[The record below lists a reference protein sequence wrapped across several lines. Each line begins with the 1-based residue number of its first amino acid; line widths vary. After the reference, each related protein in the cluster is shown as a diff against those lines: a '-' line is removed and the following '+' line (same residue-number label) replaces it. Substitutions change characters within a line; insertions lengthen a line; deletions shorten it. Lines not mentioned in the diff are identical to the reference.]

1 MHEPRFMTSEMIRIP
16 VAMRA
21 ALWMGGA
28 LMSFALMAIS
38 VRELHRSIGSFEI
51 VFLRSVISLLIM
63 LALLPQFGGR
73 ALITRRF
80 GLHVVRNVLHFAGQS
95 AWVFAIG
102 ALPLATV
109 FAIEFTMPVWT
120 AVLASF
126 ILGEQLNRGRVV
138 MLAMGLAGIF
148 IILKPGF
155 QHVPPAALVMLCG
168 SLAYASTMIATK
180 RLAAHDTVFA
190 VLFYMAA
197 IQVPLGFLFA
207 LPEWITPG
215 VAELPWIIAVGAT
228 GLSAHMCL
236 TRAFRIADATLV
248 VPFDFLRLPLI
259 AVVGMLFY
267 SEPPQLAVFLGAGV
281 IFAGT
286 YYSISRESRRATA
299 VSRGS

>member
-1 MHEPRFMTSEMIRIP
+1 MVVEPTRIP
-16 VAMRA
+16 VAVRA

-38 VRELHRSIGSFEI
+38 VRELHRAMGSFEI
-51 VFLRSVISLLIM
+51 LLLRSVVSLLIL
-63 LALLPQFGGR
+63 LAILPRFGGR
-73 ALITRRF
+73 ALRTQRF
-80 GLHVVRNVLHFAGQS
+80 GLHVVRNVLHFAGQF

-120 AVLASF
+120 AVLATF
-126 ILGEQLNRGRVV
+126 LLGERLNQGRVV
-138 MLAMGLAGIF
+138 MLIMGLAGIF
-148 IILKPGF
+148 IILKPGL
-155 QHVPPAALVMLCG
+155 QEVPPAAFVMLAG
-168 SLAYASTMIATK
+168 SFAYASTMIATK
-180 RLAAHDTVFA
+180 RLAGHETVFA

-197 IQVPLGFLFA
+197 IQVPLGLIFA
-207 LPEWITPG
+207 FPGWVTPG
-215 VAELPWIIAVGAT
+215 PAELPWIIAVGAT

-267 SEPPQLAVFLGAGV
+267 GEPPEAAVFAGAGA

-286 YYSISRESRRATA
+286 YYSIRRESRRPKP
-299 VSRGS
+299 VNSES

>member
-1 MHEPRFMTSEMIRIP
+1 MCIC
-16 VAMRA
+16 
-21 ALWMGGA
+21 
-28 LMSFALMAIS
+28 
-38 VRELHRSIGSFEI
+38 
-51 VFLRSVISLLIM
+51 
-63 LALLPQFGGR
+63 
-73 ALITRRF
+73 
-80 GLHVVRNVLHFAGQS
+80 
-95 AWVFAIG
+95 
-102 ALPLATV
+102 
-109 FAIEFTMPVWT
+109 
-120 AVLASF
+120 AS
-126 ILGEQLNRGRVV
+126 
-138 MLAMGLAGIF
+138 
-148 IILKPGF
+148 
-155 QHVPPAALVMLCG
+155 
-168 SLAYASTMIATK
+168 
-180 RLAAHDTVFA
+180 
-190 VLFYMAA
+190 A
-197 IQVPLGFLFA
+197 IQVPLGLLFA

>member
-1 MHEPRFMTSEMIRIP
+1 MASEPTRMP
-16 VAMRA
+16 VAVRA

-28 LMSFALMAIS
+28 LLSFALMAVS
-38 VRELHRSIGSFEI
+38 VRELLHTMGSFE
-51 VFLRSVISLLIM
+51 VLFLRSVVSLLIM
-63 LALLPQFGGR
+63 LAILPRFGGR
-73 ALITRRF
+73 ALLTQRF
-80 GLHVVRNVLHFAGQS
+80 GLHVVRNVLHFGGQY
-95 AWVFAIG
+95 AWVYAIG

-120 AVLASF
+120 AVLATF
-126 ILGEQLNRGRVV
+126 ILGERLNRGRVV
-138 MLAMGLAGIF
+138 MLVMGLVGIL

-155 QHVPPAALVMLCG
+155 QQVPPAALVMLAG
-168 SLAYASTMIATK
+168 SFAYASTMIATK
-180 RLAAHDTVFA
+180 RLAGHETVFA

-197 IQVPLGFLFA
+197 IQVPLGLVFA
-207 LPEWITPG
+207 LPIWVTPG
-215 VAELPWIIAVGAT
+215 LDELPWIIAVGAT

-267 SEPPQLAVFLGAGV
+267 GEAPEAAVFLGAAA

-286 YYSISRESRRATA
+286 YYSIRRESRHQRT
-299 VSRGS
+299 VNREM

>member
-1 MHEPRFMTSEMIRIP
+1 MVRKTIQIP
-16 VAMRA
+16 VAVRA

-28 LMSFALMAIS
+28 LMSFALMAVS
-38 VRELHRSIGSFEI
+38 VRELHHAMGSFEI
-51 VFLRSVISLLIM
+51 LLLRSVVSLLIM
-63 LALLPQFGGR
+63 LALLPRFGGR
-73 ALITRRF
+73 VLITQRF
-80 GLHVVRNVLHFAGQS
+80 GLHLVRNVLHFAGQF

-120 AVLASF
+120 AVLATF
-126 ILGEQLNRGRVV
+126 LLGERLNRGRIF
-138 MLAMGLAGIF
+138 MLVGGLAGIF

-168 SLAYASTMIATK
+168 SFAYASTMIATK
-180 RLAAHDTVFA
+180 RLAGHDTVFA

-197 IQVPLGFLFA
+197 IQVPLGLIFA
-207 LPEWITPG
+207 LPEWITPSI
-215 VAELPWIIAVGAT
+215 AELPWIIAVGST

-248 VPFDFLRLPLI
+248 VPFDFMRLPLI

-267 SEPPQLAVFLGAGV
+267 GEPPELSVFVGAGV

-286 YYSISRESRRATA
+286 YYSIRRESRRPPIVNRT
-299 VSRGS
+299 R